1 MKKID
6 VSGPDGNAFALIAYA
21 KNLAKQLELDP
32 NEIQA
37 EMMAGDYENL
47 LDVFEENFGDYIELV
62 NR

>member
-47 LDVFEENFGDYIELV
+47 LDIFEENFGDYIELV